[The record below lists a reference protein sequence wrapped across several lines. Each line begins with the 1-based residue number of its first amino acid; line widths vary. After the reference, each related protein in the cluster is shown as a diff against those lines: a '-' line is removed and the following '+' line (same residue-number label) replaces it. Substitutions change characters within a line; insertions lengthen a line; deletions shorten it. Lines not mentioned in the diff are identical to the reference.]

1 MYVCMYVCIYIYI
14 YAKKDKTIKNIL
26 FPLRFLRATLD
37 LVLSTLHPFVS
48 GAGAVMANRHLL
60 ASFRTEYFS

>member
-1 MYVCMYVCIYIYI
+1 MYVWYIYI

-26 FPLRFLRATLD
+26 FPLRFLRVTLD
-37 LVLSTLHPFVS
+37 LVLSTLHPFLS
-48 GAGAVMANRHLL
+48 GAGAVMANRSLL

>member
-1 MYVCMYVCIYIYI
+1 MYVCMYVCMYIYI

-26 FPLRFLRATLD
+26 FPLRFLRVTLD
-37 LVLSTLHPFVS
+37 LVLSTLHPFLS
-48 GAGAVMANRHLL
+48 GAGAVMANRNLL